1 MKNYFLYNGFTLIE
15 LVIGIL
21 VASIAAGG
29 IIIGSVHAKKTLND
43 LRLKQLAYEKL
54 TGHTEYWKGKISAGD
69 IPSTL
74 SNCTENIVLK
84 ETEQNEWNAT
94 LCYSLN
100 QPFVGDSNAR
110 RWEILTTIKWENT
123 SQTEKELSFFVI
135 QMVF

>member
-1 MKNYFLYNGFTLIE
+1 MKSSSFYNGFTLTE
-15 LVIGIL
+15 LITGIL

-54 TGHTEYWKGKISAGD
+54 TSHTEYWKGKIAAGD

-84 ETEQNEWNAT
+84 ETTQNDWNAT
-94 LCYSLN
+94 LCYDLD
-100 QPFVGDSNAR
+100 QPFVGNSNAK
-110 RWEILTTIKWENT
+110 RWELLTTIKWDNT
-123 SQTEKELSFFVI
+123 SQIEKELSFFVI